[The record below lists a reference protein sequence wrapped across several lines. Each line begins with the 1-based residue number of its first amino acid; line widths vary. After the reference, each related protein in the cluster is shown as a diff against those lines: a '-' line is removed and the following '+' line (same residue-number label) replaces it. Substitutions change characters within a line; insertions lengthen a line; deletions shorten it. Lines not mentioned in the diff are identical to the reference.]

1 MVVGTPRPSRYNQE
15 RMTELKKK
23 LMKQGMKL
31 MTDPRLMKLMSDERV
46 MKAMMGMMA
55 VPGKVQT
62 FTQEQI
68 DKIAK
73 SMNLATEEEVKELRR
88 TIRRLEDDM
97 RRMNKKP

>member
-1 MVVGTPRPSRYNQE
+1 
-15 RMTELKKK
+15 MTELKKK

-97 RRMNKKP
+97 RRMNKKT

>member
-1 MVVGTPRPSRYNQE
+1 
-15 RMTELKKK
+15 
-23 LMKQGMKL
+23 MKL

-88 TIRRLEDDM
+88 TIRRLEDEM
-97 RRMNKKP
+97 RRMNKKA

>member
-1 MVVGTPRPSRYNQE
+1 
-15 RMTELKKK
+15 
-23 LMKQGMKL
+23 
-31 MTDPRLMKLMSDERV
+31 
-46 MKAMMGMMA
+46 

-88 TIRRLEDDM
+88 TIRRLEDEM
-97 RRMNKKP
+97 RRMNKKA

>member
-1 MVVGTPRPSRYNQE
+1 
-15 RMTELKKK
+15 MTELKKK

-97 RRMNKKP
+97 RRMNKK

>member
-1 MVVGTPRPSRYNQE
+1 
-15 RMTELKKK
+15 MTELKKK

>member
-1 MVVGTPRPSRYNQE
+1 
-15 RMTELKKK
+15 
-23 LMKQGMKL
+23 
-31 MTDPRLMKLMSDERV
+31 

-88 TIRRLEDDM
+88 TIRRLEDEM
-97 RRMNKKP
+97 RRMNKKA

>member
-1 MVVGTPRPSRYNQE
+1 MS
-15 RMTELKKK
+15 ELKKK

-88 TIRRLEDDM
+88 TIRRLEDEM
-97 RRMNKKP
+97 RRMNKKA